1 MPRGRPKKQ
10 TTIDAER
17 QKIITQVE
25 EIARE
30 GAAQAMQTLVLA
42 ASGIPVKREAITAAQ
57 YLLDQVL
64 GRPTQK
70 VESDVAEDQVLSI
83 VKHIKQIRH
92 NNANLGSELEG
103 TELLVEGTEH
113 GVHPVSGAE
122 GDSA

>member
-17 QKIITQVE
+17 QKIINELE
-25 EIARE
+25 EIARS
-30 GAAQAMQTLVLA
+30 GAAGAMETLVKA
-42 ASGIPVKREAITAAQ
+42 AAGEKVSRESLTAAQ

-70 VESDVAEDQVLSI
+70 VESDGAEDQVLSI

-92 NNANLGSELEG
+92 NNANVGSELEG
-103 TELLVEGTEH
+103 TNLLVEGTEH
-113 GVHPVSGAE
+113 GVHPISRAE